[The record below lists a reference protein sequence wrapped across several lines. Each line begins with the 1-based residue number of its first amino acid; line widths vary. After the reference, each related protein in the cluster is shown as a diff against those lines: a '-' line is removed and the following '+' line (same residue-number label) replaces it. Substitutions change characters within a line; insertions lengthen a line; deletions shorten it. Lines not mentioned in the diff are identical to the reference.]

1 MVSDPRRAG
10 LSEILRPPC
19 LESQPGEDGGYHLP
33 LNCQGGDNYI
43 LWSLRRKK
51 NGGRANFLKNFE
63 GG

>member
-43 LWSLRRKK
+43 C
-51 NGGRANFLKNFE
+51 GP
-63 GG
+63 